1 VVPARRR
8 SPLLLAVAVSA
19 LALLAVPPGAGAAVR
34 GFSFGVAAG
43 DVSTRSA
50 ILWAR
55 ANREGVVVLQVVRG
69 QRFPPC
75 RVGAGLGSIG
85 AGIGIGVRA
94 RASDEND
101 KTVQRRV
108 SGLRP
113 GTEYHYRFCTRG
125 GARSA
130 VGTFE
135 TPPRSGQAKTIRFAM
150 TGDQDALPLPGQS
163 RPFWNRFQ
171 IWNLIRRERNDFNV
185 LLGDTIYSDTEVAG
199 YGLGNVAT
207 TVPQKWT
214 KYRLNLGRAPWVR
227 ARGSAAYYAHWDDH
241 EFINNYSPLANEFPL
256 DVGTVRLNGRTLF
269 RRSVAA
275 FRDYN
280 PITYSARNGIYRSF
294 RWGRNLEVFLL
305 DERSFRSRLADYQG
319 NCDNPPGS
327 GNRDLAPTA
336 PPSIRSAFSLIVP
349 QLANPVPPQCTAA
362 INDPDRT
369 FLGARQLARFKRA
382 IRRSTAT
389 FKVIFSEM
397 PIQQFYLDPYDRWE
411 GYAAERTKLL
421 RFLVDNVDNVVFLS
435 SDVHASLVNDVRFQT
450 LEEGGPVDSGITE
463 ITTGPVATR
472 SFALQVIAT
481 TGNQGSGI
489 VAHDA
494 FLKPPPPN
502 GLGMR
507 CASIDQF
514 SYAQV
519 TVTRNQ
525 LRVQLKDI
533 RGQRVQDTG
542 DRDTPGPPCGPFVF
556 PRE

>member
-1 VVPARRR
+1 M
-8 SPLLLAVAVSA
+8 SPRLRLRV
-19 LALLAVPPGAGAAVR
+19 LALVAISAGALGVALPSTVGAAR

-43 DVSTRSA
+43 DVSAKSA

-55 ANREGVVVLQVVRG
+55 ANREGAVLLQVVRG
-69 QRFPPC
+69 NRFPPC

-85 AGIGIGVRA
+85 AGIGIAVRA
-94 RASDEND
+94 RASDSND
-101 KTVQRRV
+101 NTVQRRV
-108 SGLRP
+108 GGLRP
-113 GTEYHYRFCTRG
+113 GTEYHYRFCMRG

-130 VGTFE
+130 TGTFE
-135 TPPRSGQAKTIRFAM
+135 TSPGPGQARTIRFAM
-150 TGDQDALPLPGQS
+150 TGDQDALPRPGES

-199 YGLGNVAT
+199 YGLANVAT
-207 TVPQKWT
+207 TVPQKWA
-214 KYRLNLGRAPWVR
+214 KYRLNLGQAPWVR

-241 EFINNYSPLANEFPL
+241 EFINNFSPLANEFPL
-256 DVGTVRLNGRTLF
+256 DVGTVRINGRAIYQRGLN
-269 RRSVAA
+269 A

-294 RWGRNLEVFLL
+294 RWGRNLEIFML

-336 PPSIRSAFSLIVP
+336 PQSIRTAFSFFVP
-349 QLANPVPPQCTAA
+349 HLANPVPPQCTAA

-411 GYAAERTKLL
+411 GYAAERTNLL
-421 RFLVDNVDNVVFLS
+421 RFLVDNIDNVVFLS
-435 SDVHASLVNDVRFQT
+435 SDVHANLVNDVRFQT

-472 SFALQVIAT
+472 SFARQVIAT
-481 TGNQGSGI
+481 TGNESGAI

-533 RGQRVQDTG
+533 KGDRVQDTG
-542 DRDTPGPPCGPFVF
+542 DRDTPGPPCGPYVF